1 MARPRL
7 RRQRRT
13 TALGPTLRPE
23 AAIDPK
29 TGYPK
34 DDAIERSVRI
44 MPAAGFKGTFAL
56 EYEEGPLNGVEG
68 AKYLYKEVLAALTAP
83 TPVI

>member
-1 MARPRL
+1 M

-13 TALGPTLRPE
+13 TALGPSLRPE

-34 DDAIERSVRI
+34 NDAIVPYLERAI
-44 MPAAGFKGTFAL
+44 
-56 EYEEGPLNGVEG
+56 E
-68 AKYLYKEVLAALTAP
+68 YKEVLAALTAP

>member
-1 MARPRL
+1 L

-13 TALGPTLRPE
+13 TALGPSLRPE

-44 MPAAGFKGTFAL
+44 MPAAGFKGTFASSTRK
-56 EYEEGPLNGVEG
+56 GR
-68 AKYLYKEVLAALTAP
+68 
-83 TPVI
+83 